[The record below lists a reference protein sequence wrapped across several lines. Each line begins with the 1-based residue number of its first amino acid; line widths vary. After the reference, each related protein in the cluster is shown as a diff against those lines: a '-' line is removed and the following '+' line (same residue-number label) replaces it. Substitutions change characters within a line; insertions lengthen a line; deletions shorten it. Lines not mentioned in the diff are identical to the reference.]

1 MKYFQCALNALW
13 VFTAASK
20 ENCDIGDMKTLTV
33 CSILD
38 FFFQMKINS
47 SNYFLLAKISNLVF
61 TNSKFALHLST
72 LFLKSAQMRIFV
84 SLEST
89 NKKKLSQNHFAPNS

>member
-38 FFFQMKINS
+38 FFFPDEDQQFKLFFISKDFKPCFYKFKICS
-47 SNYFLLAKISNLVF
+47 APFHAFLKISTDENFCLI
-61 TNSKFALHLST
+61 
-72 LFLKSAQMRIFV
+72 RIY
-84 SLEST
+84 
-89 NKKKLSQNHFAPNS
+89 K